1 MELDKEQVLKR
12 VLLLLVLVSLFGCR
26 TSKESLFTDKSKT
39 DTFTEKRTVTRAGD
53 TVTIEIPNIRY
64 KDTTIT
70 KINYDTKTIASVR
83 YDSQGNQT
91 FDCISAELKELIET
105 MKQSTQNDI
114 EAEAKRESEF
124 NPQYIFYA
132 IGFLAFIVFL
142 GLGVLGFMFLKLQR
156 QLPMMTTDIV
166 NKLIK

>member
-1 MELDKEQVLKR
+1 MKKLVLIF
-12 VLLLLVLVSLFGCR
+12 VLVSLFGCK
-26 TSKESLFTDKSKT
+26 TSKESLFNDKSKT
-39 DTFTEKRTVTRAGD
+39 DTFTEKKTVTRAGD
-53 TVTIEIPNIRY
+53 TVTIDIPNIRY

-105 MKQSTQNDI
+105 MKQTTENDI

-132 IGFLAFIVFL
+132 IGFLAFIVFV
-142 GLGVLGFMFLKLQR
+142 GLGVLGFMFIKLQKN
-156 QLPMMTTDIV
+156 LPTMTSDIV